1 MDENRTWQRLAAEF
15 LGTLFL
21 VYFGAGAATN
31 AAGGLVGVAL
41 AHALA
46 LALAVWIFGSVSGAH
61 VNPAVSIALAL
72 KGRVAWI
79 DAALYIV
86 AQLVGAFV
94 AALLMWVTFGDAG
107 VDAGLG
113 ATHVGTGFPVV
124 GALIAEIIGTF
135 LLVSA
140 VYVLAVKE
148 RVPVGFAGLGI
159 GVALGAS
166 ILAFGP
172 VSGASLNPARSFGP
186 ELVLTI
192 AGDPDWSRFW
202 IYLLGPVVGAVL
214 AVYAHDFF
222 MPTTKPPAIVRKGQ

>member
-1 MDENRTWQRLAAEF
+1 MRPDTVPRLTAEL
-15 LGTLFL
+15 LGTFFL

-41 AHALA
+41 AHAFA

-72 KGRVAWI
+72 KGRLAWV
-79 DAALYIV
+79 DVALYVV
-86 AQLVGAFV
+86 AQLVGAFL
-94 AALLMWVTFGDAG
+94 AALMVWATFGQAG

-113 ATHVGTGFPVV
+113 ATHVGSGFSTA
-124 GALIAEIIGTF
+124 GALLAEIVGTF

-140 VYVLAVKE
+140 VYILAVRE

-159 GVALGAS
+159 GVALGAA
-166 ILAFGP
+166 ILAIGP

-192 AGDPDWSRFW
+192 AGDPDWSKFW
-202 IYLLGPVVGAVL
+202 IYLVGPIVGAIL
-214 AVYAHDFF
+214 AVYAHDYLT
-222 MPTTKPPAIVRKGQ
+222 PTTKPPATTRKNQ

>member
-1 MDENRTWQRLAAEF
+1 MRPDTVPRLAAEF

-21 VYFGAGAATN
+21 VYFGAGAATH

-41 AHALA
+41 AHAFA

-72 KGRVAWI
+72 KGRLVWM
-79 DAALYIV
+79 DAALYIA
-86 AQLVGAFV
+86 AQLVGAVV
-94 AALLMWVTFGDAG
+94 AALLLWATFGDGGAE
-107 VDAGLG
+107 AGLG
-113 ATHVGTGFPVV
+113 ATHVGSGFPVV

-140 VYVLAVKE
+140 VYNLAVRE

-159 GVALGAS
+159 GLALAAV
-166 ILAFGP
+166 ILAVGP
-172 VSGASLNPARSFGP
+172 VSGASLNPARTFGP
-186 ELVLTI
+186 ELVLSI
-192 AGDPDWSRFW
+192 AGDPDWSKFW
-202 IYLLGPVVGAVL
+202 IYLVGPIVGAVL

-222 MPTTKPPAIVRKGQ
+222 TPTTKPPATVRKGQ